1 MELSK
6 YCQSMRSLEDWK
18 SFQSCL
24 WLCFDFLYSYWQCTI
39 NSSTES
45 SQITVGNVTLSLLV
59 EGTVEIFAVHHQCQ
73 HWKKTAALSCFW
85 QEPCLFLPSIIQM
98 QKSHIFWQIR
108 NCTSFKIQPDQ
119 QILCEVRNKQLRIFD
134 IKDWLQI
141 QKLVEKTSLS
151 MKVW

>member
-24 WLCFDFLYSYWQCTI
+24 WLCFDFLYSYCQCTI

-73 HWKKTAALSCFW
+73 HWKKQQL
-85 QEPCLFLPSIIQM
+85 CLAFDKSPVFSYLPSFKCRNPTFSD
-98 QKSHIFWQIR
+98 KSEIAHLLKFNLINKF
-108 NCTSFKIQPDQ
+108 
-119 QILCEVRNKQLRIFD
+119 LCEVRNKQLRIFD